1 VLITAFQHLG
11 GRAPRQE
18 FRVTRHVVD
27 QVIKHLGRIGQ
38 QGRTLNMRRHVSV
51 ISTAERQTS
60 RKNNPIRERKK
71 PKNCRYCP
79 GFVQHAQARRLTVAD
94 TLATPYNAA
103 PMAKQ
108 KKHPT
113 GTIAQNKKARHDY
126 FIEHR
131 FEAGL
136 VLAGWE
142 VKSLRAS
149 KLQLVDSYVLL
160 KDGEAWLLG
169 SHITPLTTA
178 STHVIAD
185 PVRTRKL
192 LLNAREL
199 DKLAA
204 AVQQKGYACVC
215 LSWYWSKHLVKCEI
229 ALGKGKK
236 EYDKRDTERERDSDR
251 ELHRAVRN
259 KGKEE

>member
-1 VLITAFQHLG
+1 
-11 GRAPRQE
+11 
-18 FRVTRHVVD
+18 
-27 QVIKHLGRIGQ
+27 
-38 QGRTLNMRRHVSV
+38 
-51 ISTAERQTS
+51 
-60 RKNNPIRERKK
+60 
-71 PKNCRYCP
+71 
-79 GFVQHAQARRLTVAD
+79 
-94 TLATPYNAA
+94 
-103 PMAKQ
+103 MAKQ

-142 VKSLRAS
+142 VKSLRAG
-149 KLQLVDSYVLL
+149 KAQLIDSYVLL

-192 LLNAREL
+192 FVN
-199 DKLAA
+199 
-204 AVQQKGYACVC
+204 VQQKGYACVA
-215 LSWYWSKHLVKCEI
+215 LSIYWSKHLIKCEI

-236 EYDKRDTERERDSDR
+236 EYDKRDTERERDSNR
-251 ELHRAVRN
+251 ELQRAVRS
-259 KGKEE
+259 KGKED

>member
-1 VLITAFQHLG
+1 
-11 GRAPRQE
+11 
-18 FRVTRHVVD
+18 
-27 QVIKHLGRIGQ
+27 
-38 QGRTLNMRRHVSV
+38 
-51 ISTAERQTS
+51 
-60 RKNNPIRERKK
+60 
-71 PKNCRYCP
+71 
-79 GFVQHAQARRLTVAD
+79 
-94 TLATPYNAA
+94 
-103 PMAKQ
+103 MAKQ

-185 PVRTRKL
+185 PTRTRKL
-192 LLNAREL
+192 LLHKREL
-199 DKLAA
+199 GKLFG
-204 AVQQKGYACVC
+204 AVQQKGYACVA
-215 LSWYWSKHLVKCEI
+215 LALYWKKHLIKCEI
-229 ALGKGKK
+229 ALAKGKK
-236 EYDKRDTERERDSDR
+236 EFDKRATEKERDSDR
-251 ELHRAVRN
+251 EISRVMRN

>member
-1 VLITAFQHLG
+1 
-11 GRAPRQE
+11 
-18 FRVTRHVVD
+18 
-27 QVIKHLGRIGQ
+27 
-38 QGRTLNMRRHVSV
+38 
-51 ISTAERQTS
+51 
-60 RKNNPIRERKK
+60 
-71 PKNCRYCP
+71 
-79 GFVQHAQARRLTVAD
+79 
-94 TLATPYNAA
+94 
-103 PMAKQ
+103 MAKQ

-169 SHITPLTTA
+169 SHITPLMTA

-199 DKLAA
+199 EKLAA
-204 AVQQKGYACVC
+204 TGQASEALRLAV
-215 LSWYWSKHLVKCEI
+215 
-229 ALGKGKK
+229 
-236 EYDKRDTERERDSDR
+236 SDVQTLAAQTAAAFV
-251 ELHRAVRN
+251 ESGWVSA
-259 KGKEE
+259 